1 MRCELDTRNE
11 KIGYKIREARQVDRV
26 PYMLIIGE
34 KEVASGTVSV
44 RDRET
49 DQTTTMTLEELKA
62 KLAKEIA
69 DRT

>member
-1 MRCELDTRNE
+1 
-11 KIGYKIREARQVDRV
+11 
-26 PYMLIIGE
+26 MLIIGE
-34 KEVASGTVSV
+34 KEVASGTGSV